1 MKNKN
6 PVSIIFTIELKIRQY
21 LFVIIIFLSFLG
33 ASFKCYGQEKTTNR
47 WKTNGTCMFLINQAG
62 FHNWTAG
69 GVNSLSISGF
79 IFMDVNYQKEK
90 ISWLNNYTQ
99 VYGVASI
106 GDFKSFRKTQDIL
119 MLSTK
124 ASLKHTSST
133 HFSLFA
139 DLTSQATKGYASSD
153 HQQNTPVSSLF
164 SPATLVKGVGY
175 EYRND
180 SIGFHSLLSPL
191 ALKHTFILNSAIDE
205 TQYGLKSGQKAR
217 QEVGLYL
224 QMGFERKIMKNTFFK
239 SKALLYTNYFN
250 DFGIFD
256 VYWSNK
262 LTIRANRWLSASLR
276 VVLVYDQDTVI
287 PGKTQLIK
295 GSSALQV
302 MELIGFG
309 TMLTF

>member
-1 MKNKN
+1 MSMDQKLEASKSIMKILQCIRMDIISILFIGVSLNSHAEGKN
-6 PVSIIFTIELKIRQY
+6 NNP
-21 LFVIIIFLSFLG
+21 
-33 ASFKCYGQEKTTNR
+33 
-47 WKTNGTCMFLINQAG
+47 WKTNGTCMFLINQAS

-69 GVNSLSISGF
+69 GFNSVSISGF
-79 IFMDVNYQKEK
+79 LYLNANYQNEK

-99 VYGVASI
+99 VFGVASV
-106 GDFKSFRKTQDIL
+106 GDFKNFRKTQDIL

-164 SPATLVKGVGY
+164 SPATLVEGVGY

-224 QMGFERKIMKNTFFK
+224 HMGFERKIMRNTFFK